1 MKNFLKIFDLNNELP
16 LSISKHQKL
25 YEIMLMIYSCIIMPA
40 LSAIVAT
47 RGEDRAIYKSLSY
60 LAYTEGHM
68 ALIYLWGLCFF
79 IGYFFALT
87 LILYSGGY
95 TKKWKIVFYSLAAIS
110 TLVIVTGLSV
120 PWLHVEGE
128 LAPKY
133 DRLRQIHNN
142 LSALGFILVVATTIL
157 LFLSTFFRNYRQGL
171 ISLGIVGYLFIT
183 SFVAIKEANIVP
195 GPCPVSAIAQI
206 YIFSTILFVMF
217 LQYAFMR
224 TMPINVTN
232 AISEQSKNLK

>member
-1 MKNFLKIFDLNNELP
+1 MKNFLNIFDLNNELP

-25 YEIMLMIYSCIIMPA
+25 YELMLMIYSCIIMPA

-47 RGEDRAIYKSLSY
+47 RGEDRAIYKSLSH

-87 LILYSGGY
+87 LILYLGGY
-95 TKKWKIVFYSLAAIS
+95 TKKWKMVFYSLAAIS
-110 TLVIVTGLSV
+110 TVVLVTGLSV

-133 DRLRQIHNN
+133 DRLRVIHNN
-142 LSALGFILVVATTIL
+142 LSALGFILVIATTII
-157 LFLSTFFRNYRQGL
+157 LFLSTLFRNYRQGL

-183 SFVAIKEANIVP
+183 SFVAIKEAKYSPRSVSRFRYCSNIYLLHDIIRNVF
-195 GPCPVSAIAQI
+195 AIRPYESDANQC
-206 YIFSTILFVMF
+206 
-217 LQYAFMR
+217 
-224 TMPINVTN
+224 N
-232 AISEQSKNLK
+232 KNCR

>member
-1 MKNFLKIFDLNNELP
+1 
-16 LSISKHQKL
+16 
-25 YEIMLMIYSCIIMPA
+25 MPA

-87 LILYSGGY
+87 LILYLGGY
-95 TKKWKIVFYSLAAIS
+95 TKKWKMVFYSLATIS

-133 DRLRQIHNN
+133 DRLRVIHNN
-142 LSALGFILVVATTIL
+142 LATLGFILVVVTTIL
-157 LFLSTFFRNYRQGL
+157 LFLSTLFRNLRQGM

-217 LQYAFMR
+217 LQYVFMKA
-224 TMPINVTN
+224 MPINVTN
-232 AISEQSKNLK
+232 TVVEHSNAN

>member
-1 MKNFLKIFDLNNELP
+1 MKNFLNIFDLNNELP

-25 YEIMLMIYSCIIMPA
+25 YEIMLMIYSCIIMPS

-79 IGYFFALT
+79 VGYFFALT

-95 TKKWKIVFYSLAAIS
+95 TKKWKMVFYSLATIS
-110 TLVIVTGLSV
+110 TVVLVTGLSV

-133 DRLRQIHNN
+133 DRLRVIHNN
-142 LSALGFILVVATTIL
+142 LSTLGFILVVVTTIL
-157 LFLSTFFRNYRQGL
+157 LFLSTLFRNLSQGM
-171 ISLGIVGYLFIT
+171 ISLGVAGYLFIT

-217 LQYAFMR
+217 LQYVFMKA
-224 TMPINVTN
+224 MPIKTTKTVT
-232 AISEQSKNLK
+232 E

>member
-133 DRLRQIHNN
+133 DSLRQIHNN

>member
-1 MKNFLKIFDLNNELP
+1 MKNFLNIFDLNNELP

-79 IGYFFALT
+79 VGYFFALT
-87 LILYSGGY
+87 LILYLGGY
-95 TKKWKIVFYSLAAIS
+95 TKKWKMVFYSLAAIS
-110 TLVIVTGLSV
+110 TVVLVTGLSV

-133 DRLRQIHNN
+133 DRLRVIHNN
-142 LSALGFILVVATTIL
+142 LSTLGFVLVVVTTIL
-157 LFLSTFFRNYRQGL
+157 LFLSTLFRNLRQGM
-171 ISLGIVGYLFIT
+171 ISLGVAGYLFIT

-217 LQYAFMR
+217 LQYVFMKA
-224 TMPINVTN
+224 MPINVTN

>member
-1 MKNFLKIFDLNNELP
+1 MKNFLNLFDLNNELP

-79 IGYFFALT
+79 VGYFFALT

-110 TLVIVTGLSV
+110 TVVLVTGLSV

-133 DRLRQIHNN
+133 DRLRVIHNN
-142 LSALGFILVVATTIL
+142 LSTLGFILVVVTTIL
-157 LFLSTFFRNYRQGL
+157 LFLSTLFRNLSQGM
-171 ISLGIVGYLFIT
+171 ISLGVAGYLFIT

-217 LQYAFMR
+217 LQYVFMKA
-224 TMPINVTN
+224 MPIKTTKTVT
-232 AISEQSKNLK
+232 E

>member
-1 MKNFLKIFDLNNELP
+1 MKILGGAMKNFLKIFDSTNDMP
-16 LSISKHQKL
+16 ISISKHQKL
-25 YEIMLMIYSCIIMPA
+25 YEIILMIYSCIIMPA
-40 LSAIVAT
+40 ISAIVAT

-68 ALIYLWGLCFF
+68 ALIYLWGLSFF
-79 IGYFFALT
+79 VGYFFALT
-87 LILYSGGY
+87 LILYSGGF
-95 TKKWKIVFYSLAAIS
+95 TKRWKIVFYSLAAIS
-110 TLVIVTGLSV
+110 TIVIVTGLSV

-142 LSALGFILVVATTIL
+142 LSTLGFIMVVVTTIL
-157 LFLSTFFRNYRQGL
+157 LFLSTLFRNLRQGL
-171 ISLGIVGYLFIT
+171 ISLGVMGYLFIT

-206 YIFSTILFVMF
+206 YIFSIILFVMF
-217 LQYAFMR
+217 LQYVFMR
-224 TMPINVTN
+224 TIPIKKDT
-232 AISEQSKNLK
+232 IKD

>member
-1 MKNFLKIFDLNNELP
+1 MKDFLKIFDSENRLP
-16 LSISKHQKL
+16 FSISKHQKL

-110 TLVIVTGLSV
+110 TVVLVTGLSV

-133 DRLRQIHNN
+133 DRLRVIHNN
-142 LSALGFILVVATTIL
+142 LSTLGFILVVVTTIL
-157 LFLSTFFRNYRQGL
+157 LFLSTIFRNLRQGM
-171 ISLGIVGYLFIT
+171 ISLSVAGYLFIT
-183 SFVAIKEANIVP
+183 SFVAIIEANIVP

-217 LQYAFMR
+217 LQYVFMKA
-224 TMPINVTN
+224 MPINATKTVVEHSN
-232 AISEQSKNLK
+232 AN

>member
-1 MKNFLKIFDLNNELP
+1 MKNFLNLFDSNNELP

-110 TLVIVTGLSV
+110 TVVIVTGLSV

-133 DRLRQIHNN
+133 DRLRVIHNN
-142 LSALGFILVVATTIL
+142 LSTLGFILVVVTTIL
-157 LFLSTFFRNYRQGL
+157 LFLSTLFRNLSQGM
-171 ISLGIVGYLFIT
+171 ISLGVAGYLFIT

-217 LQYAFMR
+217 LQYVFMKA
-224 TMPINVTN
+224 MPINVTN